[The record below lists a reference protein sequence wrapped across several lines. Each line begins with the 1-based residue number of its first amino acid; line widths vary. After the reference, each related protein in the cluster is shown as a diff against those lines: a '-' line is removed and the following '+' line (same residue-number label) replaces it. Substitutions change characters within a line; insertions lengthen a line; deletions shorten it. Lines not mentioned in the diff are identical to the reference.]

1 MNELIV
7 IFLSM
12 ALINNIIL
20 VRYLGLCPFLG
31 VSRELKPAFSMGMAV
46 TFVMFVASLA
56 TWVINHYVLIPFG
69 IQYMYIIVFILV
81 IASLVQVI
89 ELFIKKTN
97 FSLYSA
103 FGIYLPLIT
112 TNCAVLGVTIINMME
127 SYTLLGSLVSALGSG
142 LGFTLVMAIMAGIR
156 EKLEL
161 ADAPRSMRGAPIAL
175 ITATIL
181 GLAFFGFSGIV

>member
-1 MNELIV
+1 MSELIV

-56 TWVINHYVLIPFG
+56 TWIINRYVLIPFD

-142 LGFTLVMAIMAGIR
+142 LGFTLVMAMMAGIR

>member
-12 ALINNIIL
+12 ALINNFIL

-31 VSRELKPAFSMGMAV
+31 VSKELGPAVSMGIAV
-46 TFVMFVASLA
+46 TFVMIIASLA
-56 TWVINHYVLIPFG
+56 TWLINHYILIPFD

-97 FSLYSA
+97 IALYSA

-112 TNCAVLGVTIINMME
+112 TNCAVLGVTIINMMG
-127 SYTLLGSLVSALGSG
+127 SYTLLESLVAALGGG
-142 LGFTLVMAIMAGIR
+142 LGFTLVLAIMAGIR

-161 ADAPRSMRGAPIAL
+161 ADTPRAMKGAPIAL
-175 ITATIL
+175 ITATLL
-181 GLAFFGFSGIV
+181 GLAFFGFVGIV

>member
-1 MNELIV
+1 MSELIV

-31 VSRELKPAFSMGMAV
+31 VSRELKPSFSMGMAV
-46 TFVMFVASLA
+46 TFVMLVASLA
-56 TWVINHYVLIPFG
+56 TWVINHYVLIRFN
-69 IQYMYIIVFILV
+69 IEYMYIIVFILV

-97 FSLYSA
+97 FALYSA

-127 SYTLLGSLVSALGSG
+127 NYTLLASLVSALGSG
-142 LGFTLVMAIMAGIR
+142 LGFTLVMAVMAGIR
-156 EKLEL
+156 EKLDL
-161 ADAPRSMRGAPIAL
+161 ADAPKSMRGAPVAL
-175 ITATIL
+175 ITATLL

>member
-46 TFVMFVASLA
+46 TFVMFVASLS
-56 TWVINHYVLIPFG
+56 TWVINHYILIPFD
-69 IQYMYIIVFILV
+69 IQYMFIIVFILV

-142 LGFTLVMAIMAGIR
+142 LGFTLVMTMMAGIR

-161 ADAPRSMRGAPIAL
+161 ADAPRSMKGAPIAL
-175 ITATIL
+175 ITATLL

>member
-56 TWVINHYVLIPFG
+56 TWIINHYVLIPFD
-69 IQYMYIIVFILV
+69 IQYMFIIVFILV

-97 FSLYSA
+97 FSLYSS

-142 LGFTLVMAIMAGIR
+142 LGFTLVMAMMAGIR

-161 ADAPRSMRGAPIAL
+161 ADAPRSMKGAPIAL
-175 ITATIL
+175 ITATLL

>member
-1 MNELIV
+1 MSELIV
-7 IFLSM
+7 ILLSM

-31 VSRELKPAFSMGMAV
+31 VSRELKPSFSMGMAV
-46 TFVMFVASLA
+46 TFVMLVASLA
-56 TWVINHYVLIPFG
+56 TWVINHYVLIRFN
-69 IQYMYIIVFILV
+69 IEYMYIIVFILV

-97 FSLYSA
+97 FALYSA

-127 SYTLLGSLVSALGSG
+127 NYTLLASLVSALGSG
-142 LGFTLVMAIMAGIR
+142 LGFTLVMAVMAGIR
-156 EKLEL
+156 EKLDL
-161 ADAPRSMRGAPIAL
+161 ADAPKSMRGAPVAL
-175 ITATIL
+175 ITATLL

>member
-31 VSRELKPAFSMGMAV
+31 VSRELTPAFSMGMAV

-56 TWVINHYVLIPFG
+56 TWIINHYVLIPFD

-112 TNCAVLGVTIINMME
+112 TNCAVFGVTIINMME
-127 SYTLLGSLVSALGSG
+127 NYTLLGSLVSALGSG
-142 LGFTLVMAIMAGIR
+142 LGFTLVMVMMAGIR

-161 ADAPRSMRGAPIAL
+161 ADAPKSMTGAPIAL
-175 ITATIL
+175 ITATLL
-181 GLAFFGFSGIV
+181 GLAFVGFSGIV